1 MYKTVKW
8 WPLSFLWF
16 QFHVWTHSN
25 HHWLPHPAREEE
37 QRKRRLLCLRGLLVR
52 LCIFH
57 QDPWLHSL
65 CFSIILLWFLAVF
78 NHILWSF
85 QSWHLLEWLLI
96 LIARLLNFQS
106 LLKEFLFISKQV
118 ALHNAISFLGSQPY
132 YPWADVFIFSPNFL
146 EPYFENKLQVLQI

>member
-1 MYKTVKW
+1 MCGLIRTITDSHTQWDRKNRGRGDSSASEVCWSDSPQTVV
-8 WPLSFLWF
+8 LACRD
-16 QFHVWTHSN
+16 
-25 HHWLPHPAREEE
+25 HHFY
-37 QRKRRLLCLRGLLVR
+37 
-52 LCIFH
+52 IFH
-57 QDPWLHSL
+57 QDPGLHSL

-106 LLKEFLFISKQV
+106 LLKEFIFVSKQV

-146 EPYFENKLQVLQI
+146 EPYFTNKLQVLRI